1 MDFNQAL
8 AALNNNPTDGL
19 ITDGLPQHP
28 EDPPPKVVQAER
40 QQPDGRDGYGFKP

>member
-8 AALNNNPTDGL
+8 ATLNNNPTDGL
-19 ITDGLPQHP
+19 
-28 EDPPPKVVQAER
+28 EDPPPNVVQAER